1 MSEGLYCRHALYF
14 CLSSPGTLSAIRTT
28 CFRKCTA
35 HRDCLLLCVFFQ
47 DFAASGVRQ
56 RILWFRDHLSV
67 GREIFAVSW
76 WVIGPGTLNTWMV
89 AEAGSSFFG
98 IPFHEAKLE
107 CVRNYSSTNCL
118 LTSANSSQILHVF
131 QSLFSLLLRIFIK
144 FYFQQLLS

>member
-1 MSEGLYCRHALYF
+1 MR
-14 CLSSPGTLSAIRTT
+14 
-28 CFRKCTA
+28 CTFVFPPQVL
-35 HRDCLLLCVFFQ
+35 CLLSGLPVSENALHPEIVFYFVSEFFQ

-56 RILWFRDHLSV
+56 RTLWFRDHLSV

-118 LTSANSSQILHVF
+118 LTSANSSQILNVF

>member
-1 MSEGLYCRHALYF
+1 MR
-14 CLSSPGTLSAIRTT
+14 
-28 CFRKCTA
+28 CTFVFPPQVL
-35 HRDCLLLCVFFQ
+35 CLLSGLPVSENALHPEIVFYFVSFSRTLQ
-47 DFAASGVRQ
+47 HLELGRGYSGLETISQ
-56 RILWFRDHLSV
+56 
-67 GREIFAVSW
+67 
-76 WVIGPGTLNTWMV
+76 WVETWMV
-89 AEAGSSFFG
+89 AEAGISFFG